1 MFEDGRDAEDAL
13 MYLRNVRLSG
23 RDLEIQ
29 YAEGDRKSESCNI
42 VPIRCHLWLETLN
55 VVTLKAFFFK

>member
-42 VPIRCHLWLETLN
+42 VPFAVIYG
-55 VVTLKAFFFK
+55 LKH